1 MEDFTVVIPA
11 RYGSTRLPG
20 KPLLP
25 LGGRALIEH
34 VWQRAIDSGASRVM
48 VATDDRRIADH
59 VRGFGG
65 ACCLTGTGHESGT
78 ARIAEVVTR
87 LSMDRAAIVVNL
99 QGDEP
104 LMPPA
109 VLTQVATT
117 LADTPA
123 ASVATL
129 ATPLQD
135 SDEIHDPH
143 AVKLVTDHRGRALY
157 FSRAAIPWDRE
168 GQGARMQVTARRHLG
183 IYAYRAGFLHDYP
196 SLPPSPLETL
206 EQLEQLRALQAG
218 VHIQVADAVAR
229 PGPGIDTPADLAVAE
244 AAMHAESVSGGS

>member
-25 LGGRALIEH
+25 LGGRTLIEH

-48 VATDDRRIADH
+48 VATDDKRIADH

-65 ACCLTGTGHESGT
+65 TCCMTGAGHESGT
-78 ARIAEVVTR
+78 ARIAEVVTG
-87 LSMDRAAIVVNL
+87 LAIDRGTIVVNL

-104 LMPPA
+104 LMPSA
-109 VLTQVATT
+109 VVAQVAAT
-117 LADTPA
+117 LAATPA

-168 GQGARMQVTARRHLG
+168 GQGARMQATARRHLG

-218 VHIQVADAVAR
+218 AHIQVADAVAR

-244 AAMHAESVSGGS
+244 AAMHVQPASGGS